1 MTHHTKGNVVEHQ
14 VQIPG
19 KSALSVCEK
28 ERV

>member
-1 MTHHTKGNVVEHQ
+1 MKGNIAEHQ

-28 ERV
+28 EIV

>member
-1 MTHHTKGNVVEHQ
+1 MTHHMKGNIAEHQ

-28 ERV
+28 EIV